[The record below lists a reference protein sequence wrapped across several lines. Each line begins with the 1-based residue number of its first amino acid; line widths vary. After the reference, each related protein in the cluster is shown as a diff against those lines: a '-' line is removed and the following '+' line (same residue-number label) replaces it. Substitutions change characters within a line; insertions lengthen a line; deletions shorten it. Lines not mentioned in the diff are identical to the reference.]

1 LNTLGY
7 RPVKGTAIS
16 AANYYR
22 TLGVIEPGQCTII
35 EDEGDRIDEDLE
47 KMAILKTGYE
57 LMAKV
62 PKINMNTFDQKPKWY
77 YTYCLKMIIA
87 ERSLDHY
94 KAKGLMD
101 RTFILHCK
109 PGRINGYSIK
119 QIISNYA
126 GGGSNTR
133 RRSLYQEFSDFRKT
147 ILCYRLV
154 HYKEPIID
162 IETGLKNRDDELC
175 RPLLQLFHRT
185 EAISE
190 IVDILGKFVTERK
203 ERKSNSVEAALYP
216 ILVGLISEYGYELS
230 VGLIWSSVML
240 KLEGTFREDK
250 PNQYETHDHGMMYKN
265 TITKLIVDKFG
276 SGRKKR
282 KDGNVIIFDKE
293 KLSRFVN
300 AYDTSVNIQVNL
312 LEDEDGSNGSNGSNV
327 GCECAT
333 NSTVGQEVR
342 PEHDEF
348 ANFLPLNTLKVS
360 NFGPQNIV
368 FHIQSMNKNNEELQS
383 HPPTPP
389 QLPSPPPDS
398 NQAGITEVEQSEH
411 SGSIIGR
418 KVEFVKCP
426 YCSFENIHLEVIDH
440 HIKYGHTTLTKD
452 EVNKP
457 KKLVM

>member
-1 LNTLGY
+1 
-7 RPVKGTAIS
+7 
-16 AANYYR
+16 
-22 TLGVIEPGQCTII
+22 
-35 EDEGDRIDEDLE
+35 
-47 KMAILKTGYE
+47 
-57 LMAKV
+57 
-62 PKINMNTFDQKPKWY
+62 
-77 YTYCLKMIIA
+77 MIIA

-119 QIISNYA
+119 QILSNYA

-162 IETGLKNRDDELC
+162 IETGLKNRDDEPC
-175 RPLLQLFHRT
+175 RPLLQLFHGT

-230 VGLIWSSVML
+230 VGLIWSSLML

-265 TITKLIVDKFG
+265 TITKMIVDKFG

-312 LEDEDGSNGSNGSNV
+312 IEDEGGGSGSNGGII

-333 NSTVGQEVR
+333 NNSLFR
-342 PEHDEF
+342 SIAPESDGL
-348 ANFLPLNTLKVS
+348 ATNMTLNELKVDNIS
-360 NFGPQNIV
+360 QQNVV
-368 FHIQSMNKNNEELQS
+368 FHN
-383 HPPTPP
+383 
-389 QLPSPPPDS
+389 
-398 NQAGITEVEQSEH
+398 
-411 SGSIIGR
+411 R
-418 KVEFVKCP
+418 
-426 YCSFENIHLEVIDH
+426 VIRQ
-440 HIKYGHTTLTKD
+440 
-452 EVNKP
+452 
-457 KKLVM
+457 KK